1 MKLFLENY
9 WVNFNKVAK
18 YSTGVYKIYHV
29 KDKSKLY
36 IGSASSTNKYGCFS
50 NRFRRHLYDLFYN
63 KHCNA
68 RLQNYC
74 NKYGLSGLRFEI
86 IEICESFK
94 CIEREQYYF
103 NILLPYFNIAKTAG
117 NTLGVRPT
125 YSQLCKRGIPILQYN
140 LDGDFI
146 KEYPNATIAF
156 RNTGV
161 KQFLIHQCC
170 RSKLNPSQSKGFQW
184 RFKKSDVFP
193 IKIDKYFIPTAYRLI
208 CYDKSGKFISEFNSM
223 LEASNLLKI
232 PVGNISKHLNGKT
245 SVCYG
250 KIFKLY
256 YNNYPLNI
264 ESIERIHKNQI
275 KVIIKDL
282 NTNIITEYPSFR
294 SVPGNIIG
302 RCTLKERNASKITEF
317 IHKNRYKI
325 QLQKLK

>member
-9 WVNFNKVAK
+9 WVNFSQNTK
-18 YSTGVYKIYHV
+18 YSTGVYKIYHE

-36 IGSASSTNKYGCFS
+36 IGSASSTKKYGGFS

-74 NKYGLSGLRFEI
+74 NKHGLDGLKFEI
-86 IEICESFK
+86 IEVCEPYK

-103 NILLPYFNIAKTAG
+103 NTLLPYFNIAKTAG
-117 NTLGVRPT
+117 NTLGVKPT
-125 YSQLCKRGIPILQYN
+125 YNQLCKRGIPVLQYDLN
-140 LDGDFI
+140 GNFI
-146 KEYPNATIAF
+146 KEYSNATIAF

-161 KQFLIHQCC
+161 KQFLIRQCC
-170 RSKLNPSQSKGFQW
+170 RSKLNSSQSKGFQW
-184 RFKKSDVFP
+184 RFKKSEVFP

-232 PVGNISKHLNGKT
+232 PVGNISRHLNGET
-245 SVCYG
+245 AVCYG
-250 KIFKLY
+250 KVFKLY
-256 YNNYPLNI
+256 YNNYPLSI
-264 ESIERIHKNQI
+264 EPIERIHKNQI

-302 RCTLKERNASKITEF
+302 RCTLKERNVSKITEF
-317 IHKNRYKI
+317 IHKNKYKI